1 MIQRGERI
9 ASGSAA
15 TRAGSAIGRKIA
27 ALRTEVTVGSPDLS
41 RVGMITIALTLQ
53 ALVMASPGHF
63 RPATTWY
70 FAVFVS
76 LGTVA
81 SLGLCAAQAF
91 PLRSRLSLAVR
102 RGLCCIALVG
112 LSVLAAVGVTNAVSS
127 VQAMAV
133 GAPYSNDGA
142 VMDYY
147 AAEQVSHGRNPYFK
161 TNIVAALASMN
172 VPSTTVT
179 PLMDGQFRGS
189 SAYPSD
195 DAVQQVFVNVLRY
208 RSRPGVPVP
217 NEFESKYN
225 YPAGSFLF
233 ILPFVWMGLHDMR
246 FLYALAILGMGVYL
260 WKMMPR
266 SLRWLAPLIVLGDV
280 PLLILSRGGQPDP
293 LYGLFLM
300 LGFAEWGRSRT
311 SPVLMGLAAATK
323 QLAWFFLPFYVIL
336 IARRFG
342 LREAARRT
350 GIITAVYLLLNGYF
364 ILKSPG
370 AYVSS
375 IMGPMSDPMFPMGI
389 GVISLFVSGILPMAP
404 KIAFGIA
411 ELATWGGSVYAFW
424 RSRFLVPASVAAL
437 GALPLF
443 FAWRSLVNYFYL
455 VPILA
460 LAFTLAAPRQEQAQ
474 GIEARA

>member
-1 MIQRGERI
+1 MIQRGEQI
-9 ASGSAA
+9 ASGSAGARAA
-15 TRAGSAIGRKIA
+15 TTVRLRLAAMWTDIA
-27 ALRTEVTVGSPDLS
+27 VGSPDLA
-41 RVGMITIALTLQ
+41 RIGLVTTALILQ
-53 ALVMASPGHF
+53 TLVMASPGHF

-70 FAVFVS
+70 FAVFVT
-76 LGTVA
+76 LGTLT
-81 SLGLCAAQAF
+81 SLALCAGQAF
-91 PLRSRLSLAVR
+91 PLRPMLPLAVR
-102 RGLCCIALVG
+102 RLLGVTALLG
-112 LSVLAAVGVTNAVSS
+112 LSVLAGVGVTNAVSG

-147 AAEQVSHGRNPYFK
+147 AAYQVSHARNPYFK
-161 TNIVAALASMN
+161 TNIVVALASMD

-189 SAYPSD
+189 RAYPSD
-195 DAVQQVFVNVLRY
+195 DAVQQVFLNVLRY

-246 FLYALAILGMGVYL
+246 FLYALAILAMGVYL
-260 WKMMPR
+260 WYRMPR
-266 SLRWLAPLIVLGDV
+266 TLRLFVPLIILGDV

-311 SPVLMGLAAATK
+311 SPIFMGLAVATK
-323 QLAWFFLPFYVIL
+323 QLAWFFLPFYLILVI
-336 IARRFG
+336 RRFG
-342 LREAARRT
+342 LREALRRT
-350 GIITAVYLLLNGYF
+350 GLMAAIYLLLNGIF
-364 ILKSPG
+364 IVKSPG
-370 AYVSS
+370 AYLSS
-375 IMGPMSDPMFPMGI
+375 IMGPMSDPMFPMGV
-389 GVISLFVSGILPMAP
+389 GVISLFVSGVLPMAP
-404 KIAFGIA
+404 KLAFGIA
-411 ELATWGGSVYAFW
+411 ELAAWGGSTYAFW
-424 RSRFLVPASVAAL
+424 RSRLLIPASAAAL

-460 LAFTLAAPRQEQAQ
+460 LAFTLAAPHQ
-474 GIEARA
+474 GRPGGVEART

>member
-1 MIQRGERI
+1 MIQRGEQI

-15 TRAGSAIGRKIA
+15 TRAGTTLRLKLTGI
-27 ALRTEVTVGSPDLS
+27 RTEVAIGSADLS
-41 RVGMITIALTLQ
+41 RVGLITLALVLQ

-76 LGTVA
+76 LGALV
-81 SLGLCAAQAF
+81 SLALCAGQAF
-91 PLRSRLSLAVR
+91 PLRSMLPLAVR
-102 RGLCCIALVG
+102 RLLCCAALIG
-112 LSVLAAVGVTNAVSS
+112 LSILACVGITNAVSG

-147 AAEQVSHGRNPYFK
+147 AAQQVLHGRNPYFK
-161 TNIVAALASMN
+161 TNIVAALASMD

-195 DAVQQVFVNVLRY
+195 DAVQQVFLNVLRY

-233 ILPFVWMGLHDMR
+233 ILPFVWAGLHDMR
-246 FLYALAILGMGVYL
+246 FLYALAVLAMGVYL
-260 WKMMPR
+260 WYRMPR
-266 SLRWLAPLIVLGDV
+266 SLRWLAPLIILGDV

-311 SPVLMGLAAATK
+311 SPIFMGLAIATK
-323 QLAWFFLPFYVIL
+323 QLAWFFLPFYLILVI
-336 IARRFG
+336 RRFG
-342 LREAARRT
+342 MREAMQRT
-350 GIITAVYLLLNGYF
+350 GIMTAVYLVLNGLF
-364 ILKSPG
+364 IVKSPG
-370 AYVSS
+370 AYLLS
-375 IMGPMSDPMFPMGI
+375 ITGPMSDPMFPMGVGI
-389 GVISLFVSGILPMAP
+389 ISLFVSGVLPMAP

-411 ELATWGGSVYAFW
+411 ELATWTGSVYAFW
-424 RSRFLVPASVAAL
+424 RSRLLIPACVAAL

-460 LAFTLAAPRQEQAQ
+460 LAFTLAMPDQERRQRLET
-474 GIEARA
+474 RS

>member
-1 MIQRGERI
+1 MIQRGEQI

-15 TRAGSAIGRKIA
+15 TRAGTTFGLKLAGIRTDIA
-27 ALRTEVTVGSPDLS
+27 VGSPDLA
-41 RVGMITIALTLQ
+41 RVGIITVALILQ
-53 ALVMASPGHF
+53 SLVMASPGHF

-70 FAVFVS
+70 FAVFVT
-76 LGTVA
+76 LGTLV
-81 SLGLCAAQAF
+81 SLGLCAVQAF
-91 PLRSRLSLAVR
+91 PIRSWLPLTIR
-102 RGLCCIALVG
+102 RGLCCVALIG
-112 LSVLAAVGVTNAVSS
+112 LTVLAGIGVTNAVSG

-147 AAEQVSHGRNPYFK
+147 AAVQVSHGRNPYFK

-172 VPSTTVT
+172 ARSTTVT

-195 DAVQQVFVNVLRY
+195 DAVQQVFLNVLKY

-233 ILPFVWMGLHDMR
+233 IMPFVWMGLHDMR
-246 FLYALAILGMGVYL
+246 FLYALAVLGMGVYL
-260 WKMMPR
+260 WKRMPR
-266 SLRWLAPLIVLGDV
+266 SLRWLAPLIVLADV

-311 SPVLMGLAAATK
+311 SPILMGLAAATK

-336 IARRFG
+336 IVRRFG
-342 LREAARRT
+342 LREALRRT
-350 GIITAVYLLLNGYF
+350 GIIAAVYLLLNGFF

-370 AYVSS
+370 AYLSS

-389 GVISLFVSGILPMAP
+389 GVISLFVSGVLPMAP
-404 KIAFGIA
+404 KIAFSIA
-411 ELATWGGSVYAFW
+411 ELTAWAGSMYAFW
-424 RSRFLVPASVAAL
+424 RSRLLLPASVAAL
-437 GALPLF
+437 AALPLF

-460 LAFTLAAPRQEQAQ
+460 LAFTLAAPHQESAQ
-474 GIEARA
+474 VADTRT

>member
-15 TRAGSAIGRKIA
+15 TRAAEVIRLKLLEI
-27 ALRTEVTVGSPDLS
+27 RTDVAVGSPDLA
-41 RVGMITIALTLQ
+41 RVGIITLALVLQ
-53 ALVMASPGHF
+53 TLVMASPGHF

-76 LGTVA
+76 LGTVL
-81 SLGLCAAQAF
+81 SLALCVGQAF
-91 PLRSRLSLAVR
+91 PLRPLLTLQVR
-102 RGLCCIALVG
+102 RLLCCTALLG
-112 LSVLAAVGVTNAVSS
+112 LSVLSCVGLSNAVSD

-147 AAEQVSHGRNPYFK
+147 AAEQVLHGRNPYFK

-195 DAVQQVFVNVLRY
+195 DAVQQVFLNVLRY
-208 RSRPGVPVP
+208 RSRQGVPVP
-217 NEFESKYN
+217 HEFESKYN

-233 ILPFVWMGLHDMR
+233 ILPFVWIGFHDMR
-246 FLYALAILGMGVYL
+246 FLYALAAVAMGVYL
-260 WKMMPR
+260 WYRIPR
-266 SLRWLAPLIVLGDV
+266 QLRWLVPLIVLGDV
-280 PLLILSRGGQPDP
+280 PLIILSRGGQPDP
-293 LYGLFLM
+293 LYGLFLL

-311 SPVLMGLAAATK
+311 SPVFMGLAIATK

-336 IARRFG
+336 VVRRFG
-342 LREAARRT
+342 WREALRRT
-350 GIITAVYLLLNGYF
+350 GMMIGVFVLVNGLF
-364 ILKSPG
+364 IAKSPG
-370 AYVSS
+370 AYLSS

-389 GVISLFVSGILPMAP
+389 GVISLFVTGVLPMAP
-404 KIAFGIA
+404 KLAFSAA
-411 ELATWGGSVYAFW
+411 ELGVWVGSVYAFW
-424 RSRFLVPASVAAL
+424 RSRLLVPASVAAL

-460 LAFTLAAPRQEQAQ
+460 LAFTLATADQERSQRL
-474 GIEARA
+474 EART

>member
-1 MIQRGERI
+1 MIQRGEQI

-15 TRAGSAIGRKIA
+15 TRAGTTFGLKLAGIRTDIA
-27 ALRTEVTVGSPDLS
+27 VGSPDLA
-41 RVGMITIALTLQ
+41 RVGIITVALILQ
-53 ALVMASPGHF
+53 SLVMASPGHF

-70 FAVFVS
+70 FAVFVT
-76 LGTVA
+76 LGTLV
-81 SLGLCAAQAF
+81 SLGLCAVQAF
-91 PLRSRLSLAVR
+91 PLRSWLPLTIR
-102 RGLCCIALVG
+102 RGLCCVALIG
-112 LSVLAAVGVTNAVSS
+112 LTVLAGIGVTNAVSG

-147 AAEQVSHGRNPYFK
+147 AAVQVSHGRNPYFK

-172 VPSTTVT
+172 ARSTTVT

-195 DAVQQVFVNVLRY
+195 DAVQQVFLNVLKY

-233 ILPFVWMGLHDMR
+233 IMPFVWMGLHDMR
-246 FLYALAILGMGVYL
+246 FLYALAVLGMGVYL
-260 WKMMPR
+260 WKRMPR
-266 SLRWLAPLIVLGDV
+266 SLRWLAPLIVLADV

-311 SPVLMGLAAATK
+311 SPILMGLAAGTK

-336 IARRFG
+336 IVRRFG
-342 LREAARRT
+342 LREALRRT
-350 GIITAVYLLLNGYF
+350 GIIAAVYLLLNGFF

-370 AYVSS
+370 AYLSS

-389 GVISLFVSGILPMAP
+389 GVISLFVSGVLPMAP
-404 KIAFGIA
+404 KIAFSIA
-411 ELATWGGSVYAFW
+411 ELTAWAGSMYAFW
-424 RSRFLVPASVAAL
+424 RSRLLLPASVAAL
-437 GALPLF
+437 AALPLF

-460 LAFTLAAPRQEQAQ
+460 LAFTLAAPHQESAQ
-474 GIEARA
+474 VADTRT

>member
-15 TRAGSAIGRKIA
+15 TRAGT
-27 ALRTEVTVGSPDLS
+27 ALRLKLAGIRTEVAVGSTDLA
-41 RVGMITIALTLQ
+41 RVGLITVALMLQ
-53 ALVMASPGHF
+53 TLVMASPGHF

-76 LGTVA
+76 LATLV
-81 SLGLCAAQAF
+81 SLGLSVAQAF
-91 PLRSRLSLAVR
+91 PLRPWLSTTVR
-102 RGLCCIALVG
+102 RGLCCLALIGLTVLAGVG
-112 LSVLAAVGVTNAVSS
+112 LKDAVSG

-142 VMDYY
+142 VMDFY
-147 AAEQVSHGRNPYFK
+147 AAEQVSRGRNPYFK

-195 DAVQQVFVNVLRY
+195 DAVQQVFLNVLKY

-233 ILPFVWMGLHDMR
+233 ILPFVWLGLHDMR
-246 FLYALAILGMGVYL
+246 FLYALAVLGMGVYL
-260 WKMMPR
+260 WKRLPR

-311 SPVLMGLAAATK
+311 SPALMGLAAATK
-323 QLAWFFLPFYVIL
+323 QLAWFYLPFYLIL
-336 IARRFG
+336 IIRRFG
-342 LREAARRT
+342 VREAARRS
-350 GIITAVYLLLNGYF
+350 GIIAAVYLLLNAYF
-364 ILKSPG
+364 IVKSPG

-375 IMGPMSDPMFPMGI
+375 VMGPMSDPMFPMGI
-389 GVISLFVSGILPMAP
+389 GVISLFVSGVLPMAP
-404 KIAFGIA
+404 KLAFGIA
-411 ELATWGGSVYAFW
+411 EIAAWAGATFAFW
-424 RSRFLVPASVAAL
+424 RTRLLLPASAAAL
-437 GALPLF
+437 AALPLF

-460 LAFTLAAPRQEQAQ
+460 LAFTLAAPHQERVQ
-474 GIEARA
+474 GADTRV

>member
-1 MIQRGERI
+1 MIQRGEQI

-15 TRAGSAIGRKIA
+15 TRAGTAFRLKLAGI
-27 ALRTEVTVGSPDLS
+27 RTEVAVGSTDLS
-41 RVGMITIALTLQ
+41 RVGLITVALILQ
-53 ALVMASPGHF
+53 SLVMASPGHF

-70 FAVFVS
+70 FAVWVS
-76 LGTVA
+76 LGTIV
-81 SLGLCAAQAF
+81 SLGVCAGQAF
-91 PLRSRLSLAVR
+91 PLRSWLSLTVR
-102 RGLCCIALVG
+102 RGLCCVALVG
-112 LSVLAAVGVTNAVSS
+112 LTVLAAVGVKNAVSG

-147 AAEQVSHGRNPYFK
+147 AAERVSHGRNPYFK

-189 SAYPSD
+189 SDYPSD
-195 DAVQQVFVNVLRY
+195 DAVQQVFLNVLKY

-260 WKMMPR
+260 WKRMPR
-266 SLRWLAPLIVLGDV
+266 PLRWLAPLIVLGDV

-323 QLAWFFLPFYVIL
+323 QLTWFFLPFYVIL
-336 IARRFG
+336 IVRRFG
-342 LREAARRT
+342 WREASRRT
-350 GIITAVYLLLNGYF
+350 GIIAAVYLLLNGFF

-370 AYVSS
+370 AYFSS

-389 GVISLFVSGILPMAP
+389 GVISLFVSGVLPMAP
-404 KIAFGIA
+404 KIAFSIA
-411 ELATWGGSVYAFW
+411 ELVAWGGSVYAFW
-424 RSRFLVPASVAAL
+424 RSRLLLPASVAAL

-460 LAFTLAAPRQEQAQ
+460 LAFTLAAPLQEKFQ
-474 GIEARA
+474 GADART

>member
-1 MIQRGERI
+1 MIQRGEQI

-15 TRAGSAIGRKIA
+15 TRAGMTVSLKLAGI
-27 ALRTEVTVGSPDLS
+27 RTEVAVGSPDLS
-41 RVGMITIALTLQ
+41 RVGIITLALILQ

-63 RPATTWY
+63 RPATAWY

-76 LGTVA
+76 AGTVI
-81 SLGLCAAQAF
+81 SLALCAGQAF
-91 PLRSRLSLAVR
+91 PLRSLLPLAIR
-102 RGLCCIALVG
+102 RILCCTALIG
-112 LSVLAAVGVTNAVSS
+112 LSILACVGITNAVSG

-147 AAEQVSHGRNPYFK
+147 AAEQVSHGRSPYVK
-161 TNIVAALASMN
+161 TNIVAALASMD

-189 SAYPSD
+189 TAYPSD
-195 DAVQQVFVNVLRY
+195 NAVQQVFLNVLRY
-208 RSRPGVPVP
+208 RSRQGVPVP

-233 ILPFVWMGLHDMR
+233 ILPFLWMGLHDMR
-246 FLYALAILGMGVYL
+246 FLYALAILAMGVYL
-260 WKMMPR
+260 WYRMPR
-266 SLRWLAPLIVLGDV
+266 PVRWLVPLIILGDV

-311 SPVLMGLAAATK
+311 SPIFMGLAVATK
-323 QLAWFFLPFYVIL
+323 QLAWFFLPFYLIL
-336 IARRFG
+336 IIRRYG
-342 LREAARRT
+342 LREALRRT
-350 GIITAVYLLLNGYF
+350 GIMAAIYLVLNGLF
-364 ILKSPG
+364 IVKSPG

-375 IMGPMSDPMFPMGI
+375 IVGPMSDPMFPMGV
-389 GVISLFVSGILPMAP
+389 GVISLFVSGVLPMAP
-404 KIAFGIA
+404 KFAFSVA
-411 ELATWGGSVYAFW
+411 ELVAWGGSAYAFW
-424 RSRFLVPASVAAL
+424 RSRLLVPASVAAL
-437 GALPLF
+437 GALPLL

-460 LAFTLAAPRQEQAQ
+460 LAFTLATADQERRQGRA
-474 GIEARA
+474 ART

>member
-1 MIQRGERI
+1 MIQRGEQI

-15 TRAGSAIGRKIA
+15 TRAATTVRLKLASI
-27 ALRTEVTVGSPDLS
+27 RTEVAVGSPDLS
-41 RVGMITIALTLQ
+41 RIGVITLALILQ

-70 FAVFVS
+70 FALFVS
-76 LGTVA
+76 LGTA
-81 SLGLCAAQAF
+81 LSLALCASQAF
-91 PLRSRLSLAVR
+91 PLRTLLPLTIRQL
-102 RGLCCIALVG
+102 LCCTALLG
-112 LSVLAAVGVTNAVSS
+112 LSILTCVGITNAVSGM
-127 VQAMAV
+127 QAMMV

-161 TNIVAALASMN
+161 TNIAAALASMD

-195 DAVQQVFVNVLRY
+195 DTVQQVFLNVLRY
-208 RSRPGVPVP
+208 RSRQGVPVP

-246 FLYALAILGMGVYL
+246 FLYAFAILAMGVYL
-260 WKMMPR
+260 WHRMPR
-266 SLRWLAPLIVLGDV
+266 PLRWLTPLIILGDV

-300 LGFAEWGRSRT
+300 VGFAEWGRSRT
-311 SPVLMGLAAATK
+311 SPIFMGLAVATK

-336 IARRFG
+336 IIRRFG
-342 LREAARRT
+342 LREALRRS
-350 GIITAVYLLLNGYF
+350 GIMIAIYVVTNGLF
-364 ILKSPG
+364 IMKSPG
-370 AYVSS
+370 AYLSS
-375 IMGPMSDPMFPMGI
+375 LLGPMADPMFPMGI
-389 GVISLFVSGILPMAP
+389 GVISLFVAGVVPLAP
-404 KIAFGIA
+404 KFAFGVA
-411 ELATWGGSVYAFW
+411 ELAAWAGSVYAFW
-424 RSRFLVPASVAAL
+424 RSRFLIPASVAAL

-460 LAFTLAAPRQEQAQ
+460 LAITLAAPDQEHHQ
-474 GIEARA
+474 GLEART

>member
-15 TRAGSAIGRKIA
+15 TRAGTTFGLRLAGIRTDIA
-27 ALRTEVTVGSPDLS
+27 VGSPDLA
-41 RVGMITIALTLQ
+41 RVGIITVALILQ
-53 ALVMASPGHF
+53 SLVMASPGHF

-70 FAVFVS
+70 FAVFVT
-76 LGTVA
+76 LGTLV
-81 SLGLCAAQAF
+81 SLGLCAVQAF
-91 PLRSRLSLAVR
+91 PIRSWLPLTIR
-102 RGLCCIALVG
+102 RGLCCVALIG
-112 LSVLAAVGVTNAVSS
+112 LTVLAGIGVTNAVSG

-147 AAEQVSHGRNPYFK
+147 AAVQVSHGRNPYFK

-172 VPSTTVT
+172 ARSTTVT

-195 DAVQQVFVNVLRY
+195 DAVQQVFLNVLKY

-233 ILPFVWMGLHDMR
+233 IMPFVWMGLHDMR
-246 FLYALAILGMGVYL
+246 FLYALAVLGMGVYL
-260 WKMMPR
+260 WKRMPR
-266 SLRWLAPLIVLGDV
+266 SLRWLAPLIVLADV

-311 SPVLMGLAAATK
+311 SPILMGLAAATK

-336 IARRFG
+336 IVRRFG
-342 LREAARRT
+342 PREALRRT
-350 GIITAVYLLLNGYF
+350 GIIAAVYLLLNGFF
-364 ILKSPG
+364 IVKSPG
-370 AYVSS
+370 AYLSS

-389 GVISLFVSGILPMAP
+389 GVISLFVSGVLPMAP
-404 KIAFGIA
+404 KIAFSIA
-411 ELATWGGSVYAFW
+411 EVTAWAGSMYAFW
-424 RSRFLVPASVAAL
+424 RSRLLLPASVAAL
-437 GALPLF
+437 AALPLF

-460 LAFTLAAPRQEQAQ
+460 LAFTLAAPHQESAQ
-474 GIEARA
+474 VADTRT